1 MSRLT
6 FSTRSKP
13 TRRQRIEKK
22 RLQERKPAQQR
33 DSALESIEHLRCP
46 RFVAAQRQSSQREC
60 LDLSVTFVCCL
71 RWRVHPFLNSSFY
84 TRLCPPS
91 IISIGLGVSAH
102 VKLAR
107 DGGTR
112 NCGVIRSRK
121 CVLAAGRFS
130 LPDDDEV
137 GAPTEF
143 SG

>member
-1 MSRLT
+1 MSRLA
-6 FSTRSKP
+6 FFIRSKP
-13 TRRQRIEKK
+13 TRRQGIEKK
-22 RLQERKPAQQR
+22 RPQERKPAQQR

-107 DGGTR
+107 DRGTR
-112 NCGVIRSRK
+112 NCRVIRSRK

-130 LPDDDEV
+130 LPNDNEV
-137 GAPTEF
+137 GAPTGF

>member
-1 MSRLT
+1 MSQLT

-22 RLQERKPAQQR
+22 RPQERKPAQQR

-46 RFVAAQRQSSQREC
+46 RFVAAQRQSSQRGC

-107 DGGTR
+107 DRGTR
-112 NCGVIRSRK
+112 NCRVIRSRK

-130 LPDDDEV
+130 LPDDNEV
-137 GAPTEF
+137 GAPTGF